1 MLFTLFNCIL
11 VKPRSTTISG
21 NTTVYANGNNKVTL
35 TCNTDSSNP
44 QSAITWYR
52 NGSRITNGKPQTT
65 ATGSYGGLVVS
76 QVLEFL
82 ASREMDGDIIECRAS
97 NYLSGS
103 DVVRSSVI
111 LDILCK

>member
-1 MLFTLFNCIL
+1 VL

-21 NTTVYANGNNKVTL
+21 NTTVYANGTNKVTL

-52 NGSRITNGKPQTT
+52 NGSRITNDKPQTPT
-65 ATGSYGGLVVS
+65 TGSYGGVVVS

-82 ASREMDGDIIECRAS
+82 ASSEMDGDVIECRAS
-97 NYLSGS
+97 NVLSGN

-111 LDILCK
+111 LDIICK